1 MRCPAC
7 GHDETDVLDSRG
19 TDQGRGIRRRRE
31 CQACKRRFTTYESVG
46 ADPIFVRKKDGD
58 REPFSREKLLAG
70 LVTACRKRPVTLE
83 ALEEFAGAVEAR
95 LREREEGGREVESA
109 RLGEIVLEG
118 LREIDPVAYV
128 RFASVYREFDSVEA
142 FGKII
147 KGFRKVRR

>member
-31 CQACKRRFTTYESVG
+31 CQRCKRRFTTYESVG

-70 LVTACRKRPVTLE
+70 LVTACRKRPVTVE
-83 ALEEFAGAVEAR
+83 ALEEFAGSVEAR
-95 LREREEGGREVESA
+95 LREDGTREIESA

-142 FGKII
+142 FEAII
-147 KGFRKVRR
+147 KGFKKERVRR

>member
-7 GHDETDVLDSRG
+7 GHNETDVVDSRS

-31 CQACKRRFTTYESVG
+31 CKSCKRRFTTYESVG
-46 ADPIFVRKKDGD
+46 EDPIFVRKKDGA

-83 ALEEFAGAVEAR
+83 TLEEFVGSVEAR
-95 LREREEGGREVESA
+95 LRADNGREVESA

-142 FGKII
+142 FEEII
-147 KGFRKVRR
+147 KGFKMEKVNR